1 MLTSKTLKSN
11 SNSGK
16 RITVAYI
23 GIQLQDS
30 NIKCIWVGKRN
41 TRDMLFNPHGDS
53 FWNPL
58 YGSHLTEQAL
68 RVLVYFSAK
77 VIDEETIK
85 EEDVRNTLS
94 KLDPNSLMDIDDM
107 AGKLNELAEEKK
119 PKDQALSSTSQK
131 IIDAAKSGIG
141 SIQKPN
147 ESEAKEPANS
157 SDDYLRALGRE
168 ENVFK
173 LVDDL

>member
-1 MLTSKTLKSN
+1 
-11 SNSGK
+11 
-16 RITVAYI
+16 
-23 GIQLQDS
+23 
-30 NIKCIWVGKRN
+30 
-41 TRDMLFNPHGDS
+41 MLFNPHGDS
-53 FWNPL
+53 FRNL
-58 YGSHLTEQAL
+58 FSLGSHVTEQPL
-68 RVLVYFSAK
+68 IVLVYFSAK